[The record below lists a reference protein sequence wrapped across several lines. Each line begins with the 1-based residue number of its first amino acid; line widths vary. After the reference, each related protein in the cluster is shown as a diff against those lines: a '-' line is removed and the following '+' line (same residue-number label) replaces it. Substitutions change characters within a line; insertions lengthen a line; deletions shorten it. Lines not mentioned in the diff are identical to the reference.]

1 MNTINEQSSSIY
13 EGLADNDQDET
24 LKSIG
29 ELQKT
34 LEDLTE
40 QISDG
45 ATQATTESGGV

>member
-1 MNTINEQSSSIY
+1 MGRINDSAASIY

-29 ELQKT
+29 ELQKV
-34 LEDLTE
+34 LEDLAE

-45 ATQATTESGGV
+45 DPAIPTVNS